1 MNMKRQIKLVRNAIL
16 ECLTSTGIPATI
28 TKLKR
33 KVEKNLRENNE
44 SLDDLLA
51 QQSFEDLVGI
61 LVRKGKLVQNADMF
75 SLPCV
80 EASQSAIKKEAHQ
93 TKRKNE
99 EVDDETVDRKVKRKK
114 SQKPGEDESL
124 TVGMNNFP
132 FIHQVIIITT

>member
-16 ECLTSTGIPATI
+16 ECLTSIGIPATI
-28 TKLKR
+28 SKLKR
-33 KVEKNLRENNE
+33 KVEKNLENNKSV

-80 EASQSAIKKEAHQ
+80 EASQSAIKDEAHQ

-99 EVDDETVDRKVKRKK
+99 DVVGGKVKRKK
-114 SQKPGEDESL
+114 SQNPLEDESL